1 LVATRDRGIII
12 RELTFE
18 WDENKA
24 KANFKKHEVSFE
36 EAKTVFNDPLLL
48 TFPDFEHSNGE
59 QRQLS
64 IGLSAQGRVLIVV
77 HTDRSK
83 NIRLISGRKATPSE
97 RRIYEQGSF

>member
-1 LVATRDRGIII
+1 M
-12 RELTFE
+12 ELTFE

-24 KANFKKHEVSFE
+24 KANLKKHKVSFE

-48 TFPDFEHSNGE
+48 TYPDFEHSNDE

-64 IGLSAQGRVLIVV
+64 IGLSAWGRVLIVV
-77 HTDRSK
+77 HTDRGK

-97 RRIYEQGSF
+97 QKIYEQGNF